1 MSWHNTGVAG
11 AFYHREMR
19 WILVLLIAA
28 CSNSPGAG
36 GDDEPPIDSGSSGS
50 DGQPGVRGVF
60 HPSVTEVLV
69 EIDYETG
76 AEPYTGPVIGF
87 GDTFAISK
95 TNINRLFAGRKMVT
109 LPETTATM
117 ENIGAV
123 PDQELTVQDIIALAA
138 AHRSQADTATR
149 KTYYIL
155 FVGGYFTDANGPN
168 PNILGVSLGGTGVIA
183 MFKDVIRAS
192 GGVGLGNVS
201 RYVEQSTL
209 VHEIA
214 HSIGLVDN
222 GVVMITDHKDDAH
235 GAHCTND
242 KCVMYWLNE
251 GASDAAAYVQQNV
264 LASNTVLFDA
274 GCLQDVDALT
284 GGP

>member
-1 MSWHNTGVAG
+1 
-11 AFYHREMR
+11 MR
-19 WILVLLIAA
+19 WMLVLLIAA
-28 CSNSPGAG
+28 CSNSPGGGGGG
-36 GDDEPPIDSGSSGS
+36 GDDEPPVDSGSSGS
-50 DGQPGVRGVF
+50 DGQPGTRGVF
-60 HPSVTEVLV
+60 HPSVTEVIV

-95 TNINRLFAGRKMVT
+95 TNINRLFAGKKMVT

-123 PDQELTVQDIIALAA
+123 PDQEITVQDIVALAA

-149 KTYYIL
+149 KTYYVV

-168 PNILGVSLGGTGVIA
+168 PNVLGVSLGGSGVIA

-192 GGVGLGNVS
+192 GGVGLGNVA

-209 VHEIA
+209 VHELA

-222 GVVMITDHKDDAH
+222 GVVMAADHKDSAH

-242 KCVMYWLNE
+242 KCVMFWLNE
-251 GASDAAAYVQQNV
+251 GANDAAAYVQQNI
-264 LASNTVLFDA
+264 LSSNTVLFDA
-274 GCLQDVDALT
+274 ACLADVDALT